1 MKAFVYT
8 KELKPKKVATITDVT
23 DVHEDRE
30 RLYIVTANGTEFQF
44 NTHKVKTTIY
54 QN

>member
-8 KELKPKKVATITDVT
+8 KELKPKKVATIINVAE
-23 DVHEDRE
+23 VHEDSE
-30 RLYIVTANGTEFQF
+30 RIYITTADGIEFQF